1 MDTRLKD
8 KVAIVTGGARGI
20 GAAFCEGL
28 AEAGAK
34 VVVSDVLDGN
44 PVAARIG
51 ETQRPAIYV
60 RADVTSKASVE
71 SLVADTVREFGTVDI
86 LVNNAGLFAD
96 LSMKPFLDID
106 EDEWDRVMKV
116 NVRGTFQCAK
126 AVASV
131 MIEKKKGRIVNIA
144 SGTAFK
150 GTPNLLHYV
159 TSKGAVVSMT
169 RSLARELGPH
179 NICVN
184 AIAPGLTM
192 SEAVVTNP
200 DWTGKA
206 SAAGIAARAIQRE
219 QVPADL
225 LSTLDLSLF
234 GREQL
239 RDRADHQRRW
249 RRADA
254 LVACTHKPV
263 WSKAAGNDR
272 NSRFAELNANLAWGP
287 TRADSVEK
295 VGVSTRLNF
304 FSAVGEVLR
313 CGPRGASS
321 STSNSTERVLNRS
334 AEAIGFNRRCRW
346 HFGRFATTLS

>member
-28 AEAGAK
+28 AANGAA

-44 PVAARIG
+44 PVVRRINEG
-51 ETQRPAIYV
+51 QQRAVYIG
-60 RADVTSKASVE
+60 ADVTSKRSVE
-71 SLVADTVREFGTVDI
+71 KLVADTVREFGTVDI

-96 LSMKPFLDID
+96 LHTKPFHEID
-106 EDEWDRVMKV
+106 EEEWDRVMTV

-126 AVASV
+126 AVAPL
-131 MIEKKKGRIVNIA
+131 MMEKKSGRIVNVA

-150 GTPNLLHYV
+150 GTPQLLHYV
-159 TSKGAVVSMT
+159 ASKGAVVSMT

-192 SEAVVTNP
+192 SEAVRLNP

-225 LSTLDLSLF
+225 ISTLIYLCSDDSNF
-234 GREQL
+234 VTGQTISV
-239 RDRADHQRRW
+239 DGG
-249 RRADA
+249 A
-254 LVACTHKPV
+254 LM
-263 WSKAAGNDR
+263 R
-272 NSRFAELNANLAWGP
+272 
-287 TRADSVEK
+287 
-295 VGVSTRLNF
+295 
-304 FSAVGEVLR
+304 
-313 CGPRGASS
+313 
-321 STSNSTERVLNRS
+321 
-334 AEAIGFNRRCRW
+334 
-346 HFGRFATTLS
+346 

>member
-28 AEAGAK
+28 AAAGAK
-34 VVVSDVLDGN
+34 VVVSDVLDGTA
-44 PVAARIG
+44 VAERIS
-51 ETQRPAIYV
+51 ETQKPAIYV
-60 RADVTSKASVE
+60 RADVTSKQSVE
-71 SLVADTVREFGTVDI
+71 NLVADTVRQFGTVDI

-96 LSMKPFLDID
+96 LRTKPFLDID
-106 EDEWDRVMKV
+106 EDEWDKVMTV

-126 AVASV
+126 AVAPV
-131 MIEKKKGRIVNIA
+131 MIKNRRGRIVNVA

-192 SEAVVTNP
+192 SEAVKMHP

-206 SAAGIAARAIQRE
+206 SAAGVAARAIQRD

-225 LSTLDLSLF
+225 LSTLIYLC
-234 GREQL
+234 
-239 RDRADHQRRW
+239 ADDSGFVTGQTISV
-249 RRADA
+249 DGGA
-254 LVACTHKPV
+254 LM
-263 WSKAAGNDR
+263 R
-272 NSRFAELNANLAWGP
+272 
-287 TRADSVEK
+287 
-295 VGVSTRLNF
+295 
-304 FSAVGEVLR
+304 
-313 CGPRGASS
+313 
-321 STSNSTERVLNRS
+321 
-334 AEAIGFNRRCRW
+334 
-346 HFGRFATTLS
+346 

>member
-28 AEAGAK
+28 AQAGAK

-44 PVAARIG
+44 RVAQRIS
-51 ETQRPAIYV
+51 ETQRPAIFV
-60 RADVTSKASVE
+60 RADVTSKNSVE
-71 SLVADTVREFGTVDI
+71 SLVADAMKEFGTVDI

-96 LSMKPFLDID
+96 LSAKPFLEID

-126 AVASV
+126 AVAPT
-131 MIEKKKGRIVNIA
+131 MMQNKKGRIVNIA

-159 TSKGAVVSMT
+159 ASKGAVVSMT
-169 RSLARELGPH
+169 RSLARELGAH

-192 SEAVVTNP
+192 SEAVVTHP

-225 LSTLDLSLF
+225 LSTLIYLCSDESNF
-234 GREQL
+234 VTGQTISV
-239 RDRADHQRRW
+239 DGG
-249 RRADA
+249 A
-254 LVACTHKPV
+254 LM
-263 WSKAAGNDR
+263 R
-272 NSRFAELNANLAWGP
+272 
-287 TRADSVEK
+287 
-295 VGVSTRLNF
+295 
-304 FSAVGEVLR
+304 
-313 CGPRGASS
+313 
-321 STSNSTERVLNRS
+321 
-334 AEAIGFNRRCRW
+334 
-346 HFGRFATTLS
+346 